1 MGANCSMCQKKQQS
15 SKKDELPEIV
25 PQEDYKSKLDHFVK
39 GFNKDCGEYLCQ
51 YEMDLFLAYLCEVRN
66 ESGVRK
72 ENRKPEHKTD
82 LDQNQFEIFVDNK
95 LMNNPIL
102 VVLMDSEDEI
112 SKGKY
117 TAFVKNLYVKL
128 IKKFIFLQ
136 KKNNEHYEDINS
148 LSKRNLFTIGLTFCK
163 SLNRNKIET
172 IFELFAVDGK
182 LTSTKE
188 LREFL
193 FLLFSLNSSILL
205 ASISDYYDSV
215 EKIPEETYN
224 NLMDEYNSEHIM
236 KFTDNFLSKIFS
248 PINNLTC
255 DQFVTTIASNAW
267 ICTEEGI
274 RAKIEEFSKNSS
286 NNH

>member
-1 MGANCSMCQKKQQS
+1 MGANCTTCQMSQRS
-15 SKKDELPEIV
+15 TKKDELPEII
-25 PQEDYKSKLDHFVK
+25 PQENYKSILDHWVK
-39 GFNKDCGEYLCQ
+39 EFNKDCGEYLSH
-51 YEMDLFLAYLCEVRN
+51 YEMDLFLEYIYDIRN
-66 ESGVRK
+66 DSLIRK
-72 ENRKPEHKTD
+72 ENSKPEHKTD

-172 IFELFAVDGK
+172 IFDLFAEYGK
-182 LTSTKE
+182 LNSTNE
-188 LREFL
+188 FREFL
-193 FLLFSLNSSILL
+193 FLLFSLNSFILL
-205 ASISDYYDSV
+205 TSISDYYDS
-215 EKIPEETYN
+215 EDKIPEDIIE
-224 NLMDEYNSEHIM
+224 NLMEQYNSEHIL
-236 KFTDNFLSKIFS
+236 KFTDNFLTNIF
-248 PINNLTC
+248 NLNTYLTC
-255 DQFVTTIASNAW
+255 NQFMTIIAKNAW
-267 ICTEEGI
+267 ICTDQGI
-274 RAKIEEFSKNSS
+274 RAKIEEFSKNRI